1 MARNIQKEKLNNE
14 KKSIA
19 SWITENAKK
28 YLKKWLVYSEFLS
41 RPALYTSSTLQRV
54 CIYYKLYIVLCKPK
68 IKLIYILLYLYY
80 NLQ

>member
-28 YLKKWLVYSEFLS
+28 YLKK
-41 RPALYTSSTLQRV
+41 
-54 CIYYKLYIVLCKPK
+54 
-68 IKLIYILLYLYY
+68 
-80 NLQ
+80 